1 MPPTTTA
8 GSGREAS
15 DLVGAVALV
24 RFAGHNC
31 LDANVNRIVRF
42 GHVDTLDRR
51 LRALDLQ
58 SDLKHAAVGRD
69 IPHVVGDEP
78 RGRRLDAH
86 RDSRGR
92 GLDRGAALSPAG
104 PTVAP
109 EFHGRIGPHAG
120 HCTFPTNSVR
130 SGRKSSAS
138 PGDSPAGTARVGARS
153 TDEAQTRQSLL
164 IGASARWVDC
174 SDLMM
179 KAIARFRTVVHPPRW
194 RLALTSFAVA
204 AGFLSVGGSGIR
216 ADQTV
221 YFDSAGDAPHISLI
235 GDSTLTGVRWYA
247 DYGELERFNFVL
259 SAESCRR
266 TIEQSCIS
274 REGYRS
280 ANVVSAMRTLD
291 GELGD
296 VLVVMSG
303 YNDPVWTIE
312 EAISGVVDEAR
323 DQGVGSVVWLS
334 LRTSDDVNYSDPQEQ
349 SSINTFR
356 EYNEQLV
363 ATAKASDGY
372 LQVADWATYSNG
384 ASEWFETDGVHLTA
398 PGVDAVTT
406 FIAGTVARV
415 LAGENVSPAAA
426 PWTVLVPG
434 AEGQIVSAIQ
444 RALIAA
450 DVEVAGGADGVYG
463 NDTMA
468 AVAEYQRSNDLQVTG
483 AVDVGTAR
491 ALGVYRD
498 STDET
503 PATRALATTVP
514 RPAPS
519 ATVGEIAEPTGSDND
534 RVPPWLLITAAV
546 IVALAVA
553 VVGRRRYVVAQR
565 SARRRARVHP
575 ATSPGRSVADMRRAG
590 EYATAT
596 RPADQAHDQQTAEPT
611 ANKPADATPY

>member
-1 MPPTTTA
+1 
-8 GSGREAS
+8 
-15 DLVGAVALV
+15 
-24 RFAGHNC
+24 
-31 LDANVNRIVRF
+31 
-42 GHVDTLDRR
+42 
-51 LRALDLQ
+51 
-58 SDLKHAAVGRD
+58 
-69 IPHVVGDEP
+69 
-78 RGRRLDAH
+78 
-86 RDSRGR
+86 
-92 GLDRGAALSPAG
+92 
-104 PTVAP
+104 
-109 EFHGRIGPHAG
+109 
-120 HCTFPTNSVR
+120 
-130 SGRKSSAS
+130 
-138 PGDSPAGTARVGARS
+138 
-153 TDEAQTRQSLL
+153 
-164 IGASARWVDC
+164 
-174 SDLMM
+174 MM
-179 KAIARFRTVVHPPRW
+179 KAVTRFKTMVHPPRW
-194 RLALTSFAVA
+194 RRAVTAFAVA
-204 AGFLSVGGSGIR
+204 AGILSVGGSGVR

-221 YFDSAGDAPHISLI
+221 RFDGAGDAPHISLI

-280 ANVVSAMRTLD
+280 ANVLSAMRTLD

-303 YNDPVWTIE
+303 YNDPVWTID

-323 DQGVGSVVWLS
+323 AQGVDSVVWLS

-398 PGVDAVTT
+398 RGVDAVTT
-406 FIAGTVARV
+406 FIAATVQRV
-415 LAGENVSPAAA
+415 LAGEDVSPAAA

-434 AEGQIVSAIQ
+434 AEGEIVAAVQ
-444 RALIAA
+444 QALIAA
-450 DVEVAGGADGVYG
+450 DVEVLGGADGVYG

-468 AVAEYQRSNDLQVTG
+468 AVAEYQRSNDTLLVTG
-483 AVDVGTAR
+483 AVDIATAR
-491 ALGVYRD
+491 ALGVYQD
-498 STDET
+498 ATDET
-503 PATRALATTVP
+503 PTTAPATTVP
-514 RPAPS
+514 RSALS
-519 ATVGEIAEPTGSDND
+519 ATVRDAAGPTASDNE
-534 RVPPWLLITAAV
+534 RTLPWILITATL
-546 IVALAVA
+546 IVAPAAV

-575 ATSPGRSVADMRRAG
+575 ATSPGRSVADLRRAG

-596 RPADQAHDQQTAEPT
+596 RPADPQTTVLTATKPT
-611 ANKPADATPY
+611 DATSH